1 MVCKVN
7 ARKLFSKL
15 GEACLPLYWRELPA
29 ELARAT
35 SSLREAM
42 IKVCAV
48 KSKRRS
54 AISWPSGT
62 ERLPSVS
69 LAQAR
74 SEVSS
79 VVPGVPAAKPSWA
92 NEAMPLSLRA
102 CTTSSTRPTCCAR
115 LSNSDLLSSK
125 LMATMK

>member
-1 MVCKVN
+1 
-7 ARKLFSKL
+7 
-15 GEACLPLYWRELPA
+15 
-29 ELARAT
+29 
-35 SSLREAM
+35 M

-48 KSKRRS
+48 KSNRS
-54 AISWPSGT
+54 AISWPDGT
-62 ERLPSVS
+62 ERVPSVL

-102 CTTSSTRPTCCAR
+102 CTTSSTSAAV
-115 LSNSDLLSSK
+115 K
-125 LMATMK
+125 LGLAIKQAHGNYEMMI

>member
-1 MVCKVN
+1 
-7 ARKLFSKL
+7 
-15 GEACLPLYWRELPA
+15 
-29 ELARAT
+29 
-35 SSLREAM
+35 M

-79 VVPGVPAAKPSWA
+79 VVPGVPAAKP

-102 CTTSSTRPTCCAR
+102 CTTSSTRPTCWAR

-125 LMATMK
+125 LTQL

>member
-1 MVCKVN
+1 
-7 ARKLFSKL
+7 
-15 GEACLPLYWRELPA
+15 
-29 ELARAT
+29 
-35 SSLREAM
+35 M

-62 ERLPSVS
+62 GLPSVS
-69 LAQAR
+69 LVQAR
-74 SEVSS
+74 SE

-102 CTTSSTRPTCCAR
+102 CTTSSTRPTCWAR